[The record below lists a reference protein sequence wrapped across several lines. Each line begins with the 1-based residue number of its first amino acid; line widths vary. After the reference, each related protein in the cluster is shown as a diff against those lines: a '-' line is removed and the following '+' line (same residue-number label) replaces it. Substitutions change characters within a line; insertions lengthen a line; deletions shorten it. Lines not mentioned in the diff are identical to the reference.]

1 MDQCTTSEIALF
13 NAAKIFNEY
22 AAKEGDSEHLSKNE
36 LKSLLKKEFPNLM
49 QCSNDPAAIDQIMET
64 LDQNQDKKVDFMEY
78 SLMLITMTQVCKL
91 VMDSCQKPNK

>member
-1 MDQCTTSEIALF
+1 CYG
-13 NAAKIFNEY
+13 NVGVVVNEHFY

-91 VMDSCQKPNK
+91 FLQ